1 MLLFLLTL
9 FKSFLA
15 LLLLQLIAA
24 AENCD
29 SFLVISSLLLFM

>member
-9 FKSFLA
+9 FKS
-15 LLLLQLIAA
+15 LLLLQLIAD